1 MMSKYT
7 INNGKFIGKF
17 EELYKKF
24 DNPFLQTEMEKYETT
39 KKIILNY
46 VNELKDKNKKKL
58 KTLEIGCGFGK
69 LTNDLK
75 NIGVN
80 SYGIDISETA
90 IKKAKKKYKC
100 KFYVADI
107 LNEKLFLEI
116 KPDIIIMPE
125 VTWYILPN
133 LKKFIKFL
141 KKNFK
146 GKYLIHT
153 LAIYYPGKQKYGK
166 NFFTTSKGIMKYFDL
181 DYLEFGEK
189 WTKKEGRSFFI
200 AKI

>member
-1 MMSKYT
+1 MEKVDMMIGLKINKFQKKKHSMMSKYT

-80 SYGIDISETA
+80 SYGIDISE
-90 IKKAKKKYKC
+90 IIICKVYNLIKAKCRNLSYC
-100 KFYVADI
+100 PERIIEGFSLEELPVIPQIVSAS
-107 LNEKLFLEI
+107 NKLTLSRNKRLFRKI
-116 KPDIIIMPE
+116 
-125 VTWYILPN
+125 TN
-133 LKKFIKFL
+133 HFIDF
-141 KKNFK
+141 
-146 GKYLIHT
+146 
-153 LAIYYPGKQKYGK
+153 
-166 NFFTTSKGIMKYFDL
+166 NFF
-181 DYLEFGEK
+181 
-189 WTKKEGRSFFI
+189 SFRGFL
-200 AKI
+200 